1 MKKHIFLVL
10 ATTSSLAISGCLNPL
25 TTSAMLQPPSGIV
38 QPPPGQLVAPRER
51 VVTKESKEAGQQALR
66 VARLGRELLEKN
78 SGLGIK
84 PIFQLLGGSSSEIFH
99 RETYQIYVSEGL
111 AARSTDAQL
120 SALLAEELALAVVE
134 AKQTSTGRTPID
146 LPIERGG
153 GSFGP
158 ADGVRMAEL
167 ARSTPRRD
175 TGPTMDPS
183 LMRLSENP
191 LDLAR
196 EILRRSGQDPVEI
209 EACRALSLE
218 AHEDSPRRK
227 QLTARRS

>member
-99 RETYQIYVSEGL
+99 RETYQI
-111 AARSTDAQL
+111 
-120 SALLAEELALAVVE
+120 
-134 AKQTSTGRTPID
+134 GR
-146 LPIERGG
+146 
-153 GSFGP
+153 
-158 ADGVRMAEL
+158 
-167 ARSTPRRD
+167 
-175 TGPTMDPS
+175 
-183 LMRLSENP
+183 
-191 LDLAR
+191 
-196 EILRRSGQDPVEI
+196 
-209 EACRALSLE
+209 
-218 AHEDSPRRK
+218 AHV
-227 QLTARRS
+227 